1 MHNFKTLASLCSC
14 AGWYVHDLVRNPK
27 DRFSGDEAHFK
38 VTYRTLL
45 SCTILRILFFLQKLE
60 RSYNILGK
68 LTSGLS
74 ERETNDVL
82 NAHVG
87 ILQKQEELIDFY
99 M

>member
-1 MHNFKTLASLCSC
+1 MGFLAT
-14 AGWYVHDLVRNPK
+14 RP
-27 DRFSGDEAHFK
+27 
-38 VTYRTLL
+38 
-45 SCTILRILFFLQKLE
+45 ILRSLIVVVLYYFKNSIFFLQKLE

-87 ILQKQEELIDFY
+87 IVQKQEEQIDFY
-99 M
+99 MQFRLPDNSLKKI